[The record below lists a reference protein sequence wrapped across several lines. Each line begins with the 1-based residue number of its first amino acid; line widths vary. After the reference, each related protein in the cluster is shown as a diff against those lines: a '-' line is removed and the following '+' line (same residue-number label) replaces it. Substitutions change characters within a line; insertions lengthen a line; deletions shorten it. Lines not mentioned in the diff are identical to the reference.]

1 MKLKIQDI
9 YKAYNWQFLRK
20 RGYFLSDDKKERITT
35 GIGICLGLAFGAIF
49 GLLFDNL
56 ALGLGIGSAVGLAIG
71 LGK

>member
-1 MKLKIQDI
+1 M
-9 YKAYNWQFLRK
+9 
-20 RGYFLSDDKKERITT
+20 SDDKKERITT

-71 LGK
+71 LGKWTKEYYIPRLSMVSGP